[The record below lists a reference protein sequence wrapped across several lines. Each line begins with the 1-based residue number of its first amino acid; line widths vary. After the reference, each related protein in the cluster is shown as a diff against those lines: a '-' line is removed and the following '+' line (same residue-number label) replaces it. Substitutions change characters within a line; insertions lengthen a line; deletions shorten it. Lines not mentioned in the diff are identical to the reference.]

1 MYDCT
6 NPTSKRNVETRV
18 KDVERVYKYNPPQ
31 VNVELGKFPM
41 VICGNKCD
49 LAQDYSGYITISTKT
64 NENLY
69 EPLLTIA
76 RALTNHPDLVFVE

>member
-1 MYDCT
+1 
-6 NPTSKRNVETRV
+6 
-18 KDVERVYKYNPPQ
+18 
-31 VNVELGKFPM
+31 M